1 MYYHLELREIFLGCR
16 PLPIASSYFACSHLS
31 LVTIAADS
39 FQAVC
44 SVQYIFI
51 FNEGFVLSGG
61 GGLFW
66 VLFLFFVCCCFFV
79 SVVIGNLIF
88 FKFTY
93 TPQNIH
99 DSEPDDS
106 LRYHLF
112 LDDSS
117 QQPIY
122 IYSGLKPLI

>member
-61 GGLFW
+61 GV
-66 VLFLFFVCCCFFV
+66 VLGFVFVFCLLLFFC
-79 SVVIGNLIF
+79 
-88 FKFTY
+88 
-93 TPQNIH
+93 
-99 DSEPDDS
+99 
-106 LRYHLF
+106 
-112 LDDSS
+112 
-117 QQPIY
+117 
-122 IYSGLKPLI
+122 

>member
-51 FNEGFVLSGG
+51 FNEGFCFVWGFFFGG
-61 GGLFW
+61 GRCFGFCFC
-66 VLFLFFVCCCFFV
+66 FLF
-79 SVVIGNLIF
+79 VV
-88 FKFTY
+88 
-93 TPQNIH
+93 
-99 DSEPDDS
+99 
-106 LRYHLF
+106 F
-112 LDDSS
+112 L
-117 QQPIY
+117 
-122 IYSGLKPLI
+122 LVL